1 MLVCLV
7 FLMVGLTIIYLIC
20 GNARKWSLVGAV
32 SCLVLIFV
40 IIMFYR
46 SKVTI
51 NTGKYRYKVI
61 FRENMN
67 LDELTD
73 KYDIVNKDGKIY
85 ELEDK

>member
-1 MLVCLV
+1 M
-7 FLMVGLTIIYLIC
+7 
-20 GNARKWSLVGAV
+20 
-32 SCLVLIFV
+32 
-40 IIMFYR
+40 
-46 SKVTI
+46 TI